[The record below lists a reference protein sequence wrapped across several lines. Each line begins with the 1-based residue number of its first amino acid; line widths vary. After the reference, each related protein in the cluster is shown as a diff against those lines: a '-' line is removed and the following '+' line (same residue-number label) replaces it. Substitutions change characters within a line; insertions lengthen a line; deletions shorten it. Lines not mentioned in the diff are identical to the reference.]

1 MKIITSILIVFVII
15 SILFPAPIKAAAD
28 TGNTGNSTGDTG
40 NVGVTCDARQL
51 QPCLPA
57 ITGGGAPSGPCCGKL
72 KEQQTCLCGF
82 AKNPAFAQ
90 YISSPNSRKV
100 LAACGVAYPT
110 C

>member
-1 MKIITSILIVFVII
+1 MKIVTLILVVSVMLSLSF
-15 SILFPAPIKAAAD
+15 SAAIKAAD
-28 TGNTGNSTGDTG
+28 TGDKG

-51 QPCLPA
+51 QPCLAA
-57 ITGGGAPSGPCCGKL
+57 ITGGGQPSGECCAKL
-72 KEQQTCLCGF
+72 TEQQSCLCGF

>member
-1 MKIITSILIVFVII
+1 MKVVTLTLVVFVIL
-15 SILFPAPIKAAAD
+15 STSFPAAIEAAD
-28 TGNTGNSTGDTG
+28 AGDTG

-57 ITGGGAPSGPCCGKL
+57 ITGGGQPSGACCAKL
-72 KEQQTCLCGF
+72 TEQQTCLCGF
-82 AKNPAFAQ
+82 SKNPAFAQ

-100 LAACGVAYPT
+100 LSACGVAYPT